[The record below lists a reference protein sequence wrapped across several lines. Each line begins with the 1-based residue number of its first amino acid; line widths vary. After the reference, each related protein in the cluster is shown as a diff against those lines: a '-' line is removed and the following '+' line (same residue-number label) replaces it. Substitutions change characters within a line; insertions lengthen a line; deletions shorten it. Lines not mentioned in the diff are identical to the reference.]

1 MLSIKRL
8 LQLIAITVF
17 IGVAY
22 LLLTIDHNTS
32 NLEGKNYFIDVPLQL
47 ITNNIPVNSNNENY
61 LLVGSSKD
69 KSETAIH
76 ENILATLSSMK
87 LSFKSVKSLTQS
99 DLDSKPTLIFCVA
112 KVSSCADM
120 GLIGNFI
127 SSGGKVLFAAG
138 IPEAYYDSYLNPV
151 WGIIEKG
158 NRKSVSDFLISDG
171 FLPYSGVD
179 LDFKGSNAST
189 ILKLGPNSKTYVRSH
204 ENLPIIYSNDF
215 NGNKT
220 VVINGTF
227 LQDKFASG
235 LFTASL
241 GVLKG
246 DLLYPIIGT
255 KTIFLDAFPPI
266 ANVDDIRSS
275 ALYGRSSEAF
285 LRDILWPQLLANQSQ
300 HGLKY
305 TASILSILPETYDA
319 NLINKRLFTYIF
331 REIISRKGEM
341 IMSGDHSKNISL
353 DQIQAQK
360 AIAFL
365 KENFKNYLVNGY
377 SVLFGKPSLET
388 LNSVTKIFDNSKI
401 IVGVLNG
408 DPKTQYTQDFGERD
422 NYLYFPSVS
431 NGFTE
436 KNGALF
442 DFLSSLTSKG
452 VVSHSFNIE
461 SLLKAT
467 SANSSWDGVKSDYE
481 NLDTD
486 FFEKTPW
493 LKPATV
499 SEAGNYVKAYSRL
512 KMNIT
517 TGSNEYKVYCDN
529 FMVNQSFYM
538 RSEKNIKEVLGGSFK
553 KISAVYYL
561 INATSPNFSVVFEQ
575 NTIGN
580 GAFFLTYSQLN
591 VIISM

>member
-8 LQLIAITVF
+8 LQLIAIAVF

-32 NLEGKNYFIDVPLQL
+32 NLEGKNYFIDSPLQL
-47 ITNNIPVNSNNENY
+47 ITNNIPINSNNENY
-61 LLVGSSKD
+61 LVIGNSKD
-69 KSETAIH
+69 KSEIAIQ
-76 ENILATLSSMK
+76 ENILDTLTNMK
-87 LSFKSVKSLTQS
+87 LSFKSLKTLSQS
-99 DLDSKPTLIFCVA
+99 DLDLKPTVIFSIA

-120 GLIGNFI
+120 GLIGNFVN
-127 SSGGKVLFAAG
+127 SGGKVLFAAG
-138 IPEAYYDSYLNPV
+138 IPEGYYDSYLNPV

-158 NRKSVSDFLISDG
+158 NRVRVNDFIISDD
-171 FLPYSGVD
+171 FLPYSGVGV
-179 LDFKGSNAST
+179 DFRGSNAST
-189 ILKLGPNSKTYVRSH
+189 ILKIGTNAKIYVKSN

-220 VVINGTF
+220 VIINGTF
-227 LQDKFASG
+227 LQEKFASG

-246 DLLYPIIGT
+246 EILYPIIGT
-255 KTIFLDAFPPI
+255 ETIFLDAFPPI
-266 ANVDDIRSS
+266 ANVDDIRST

-305 TASILSILPETYDA
+305 TASILSILPESYDA
-319 NLINKRLFTYIF
+319 NLINKRLFTYVF

-341 IMSGDHSKNISL
+341 IMSGDHSKNTVF
-353 DQIQAQK
+353 DPKQAQE
-360 AIAFL
+360 AIGFL
-365 KENFKNYLVNGY
+365 KVNFTNYFVNGY
-377 SVLFGKPSLET
+377 SVLYGKPSIET
-388 LNSVTKIFDNSKI
+388 LNSITNIFDNSKI

-422 NYLYFPSVS
+422 NYIYFPSVS

-436 KNGALF
+436 KNGTLF

-452 VVSHSFNIE
+452 VVSHTFNIE
-461 SLLKAT
+461 SLLRAT
-467 SANSSWDGVKSDYE
+467 SINTSWDGVKTDYE
-481 NLDTD
+481 LLDTD

-493 LKPATV
+493 LVPATV

-512 KMNIT
+512 KMNVNS
-517 TGSNEYKVYCDN
+517 GASEYKAYCDN

-538 RSEKNIKEVLGGSFK
+538 RSDKNIKEVIGGSFK

-561 INATSPNFSVVFEQ
+561 INATSPNFSIVFE
-575 NTIGN
+575 
-580 GAFFLTYSQLN
+580 
-591 VIISM
+591 